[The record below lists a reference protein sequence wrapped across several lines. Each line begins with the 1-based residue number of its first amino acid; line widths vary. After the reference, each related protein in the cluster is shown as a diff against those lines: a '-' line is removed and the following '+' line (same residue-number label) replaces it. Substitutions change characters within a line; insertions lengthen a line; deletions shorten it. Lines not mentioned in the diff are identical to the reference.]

1 MKYLFKTNR
10 RHIGLRQAG
19 VAVVAILLSL
29 VMIQGC
35 GNGGHDSESGPEFK
49 KIPVKRGI
57 FQISVSANGEVKPI
71 DRVEMKS
78 KASGMIMELPIEEG
92 DFVRKGDLIARL
104 DQKDE
109 LAAVNQAQ
117 ADVDIARAELKQ
129 ATRSFNRREKLFKQ
143 NYISEEENDQIELS
157 LAIARGKLIQ
167 AETILDRASER
178 LAEATVRAPIDG
190 VILQKYVE
198 EGQIIVSGIS
208 NVSGG
213 TAIADIADMSRV
225 HIEAGIDE
233 IDIGKIEVGQTAAIM
248 AEAYPGLSF
257 NGLIARISPEA
268 KIEQNVTLF
277 DIITEVENHDG
288 RLKSGM
294 NASVQII
301 IVRKEDAL
309 LVPSVA
315 FQAVRGDGSAEK
327 GMMVLLWD
335 GDSWIEKEVETG
347 LYDYRN
353 VEIIS
358 GLSEGD
364 ILGVPMTSRLKEE
377 NLRLEQRI
385 RRSRSFGADKSNDN
399 KKNQ

>member
-1 MKYLFKTNR
+1 MAAAS
-10 RHIGLRQAG
+10 I
-19 VAVVAILLSL
+19 ILVL
-29 VMIQGC
+29 VSIQGC
-35 GNGGHDSESGPEFK
+35 GNGGHDSEGGPEFK
-49 KIPVKRGI
+49 KIPVKRGV

-129 ATRSFNRREKLFKQ
+129 ATRSFDRREQLFKQ
-143 NYISEEENDQIELS
+143 NYISEEENDQIELG

-167 AETILDRASER
+167 AETVLDRASER

-198 EGQIIVSGIS
+198 EGQIIASGIS

-233 IDIGKIEVGQTAAIM
+233 IDIGKIEVGQTATIV
-248 AEAYPGLSF
+248 AEAYPGRSF
-257 NGLIARISPEA
+257 DGLIARISPEA

-294 NASVQII
+294 NTSVEII

-315 FQAVRGDGSAEK
+315 FQAVRGGGSAEK

-358 GLSEGD
+358 GLSKGD

-377 NLRLEQRI
+377 NQRLEQRI
-385 RRSRSFGADKSNDN
+385 RSSRSFGADKSNN
-399 KKNQ
+399 KKPSH

>member
-1 MKYLFKTNR
+1 M
-10 RHIGLRQAG
+10 
-19 VAVVAILLSL
+19 VAAASIILVL
-29 VMIQGC
+29 VSIQGC
-35 GNGGHDSESGPEFK
+35 GNGGHDSEGGPEFK
-49 KIPVKRGI
+49 KIPVKRGV

-129 ATRSFNRREKLFKQ
+129 ATRSFDRREQLFKQ
-143 NYISEEENDQIELS
+143 NYISEEENDQIELG

-167 AETILDRASER
+167 AETVLDRASER

-198 EGQIIVSGIS
+198 EGQIIASGIS

-233 IDIGKIEVGQTAAIM
+233 IDIGKIEVGQTATIV
-248 AEAYPGLSF
+248 AEAYPGRSF
-257 NGLIARISPEA
+257 DGLIARISPEA

-294 NASVQII
+294 NTSVEII

-315 FQAVRGDGSAEK
+315 FQAVRGGGSAEK

-358 GLSEGD
+358 GLSKGD

-377 NLRLEQRI
+377 NQRLEQRI
-385 RRSRSFGADKSNDN
+385 RSSRSFGADKSNN
-399 KKNQ
+399 KKPSH